1 MESHYFLSDVKVGIP
16 TWCCLE
22 YWSSRTLV
30 DASGSSSHAHLF
42 GSVCDTFHNNIQY
55 SIFEIILTIPLF
67 HFNYNKTSF
76 PTYIHYLLFTTTS
89 SWNSC
94 VIHSRTS
101 NIARFKGKNFILLLY
116 PRITILYQH
125 RQHFDHTHIDFPE
138 NQLSLTNILM
148 MMKNVFF
155 TMLIIFYLLR
165 YSKPDWRS
173 VK

>member
-1 MESHYFLSDVKVGIP
+1 MLLRVLKFSYFSGCEWLFFPRSLVRFGLWHLSQ
-16 TWCCLE
+16 
-22 YWSSRTLV
+22 
-30 DASGSSSHAHLF
+30 
-42 GSVCDTFHNNIQY
+42 QY
-55 SIFEIILTIPLF
+55 SIFEIMLTISLF

-125 RQHFDHTHIDFPE
+125 RQHFDHTHIDFLD

-148 MMKNVFF
+148 MKNAFLHYVNNILFV
-155 TMLIIFYLLR
+155 LLFQTWLKKR
-165 YSKPDWRS
+165 KIKWRL
-173 VK
+173 KD